1 MLGFIACRLMRSHGG
16 EIDLMRD
23 LPGGGPRAVG
33 GRGSQRPGGHFYAGR
48 PHDRRAGAARSHGI
62 AGGAGQSVRHQIV
75 FTADMTNIT

>member
-48 PHDRRAGAARSHGI
+48 PHDRRAGPIRVAVSL
-62 AGGAGQSVRHQIV
+62 GGRDRVSATRLFLPLI
-75 FTADMTNIT
+75 